1 MGRKQRVSL
10 PPPAGS
16 SSGAVILP
24 ITVGQLANWA
34 KGAGLD
40 LTCDDLD
47 SVAQKVTDALE
58 YYPMWAL
65 LEQRREAPALM
76 RDWCKQV
83 SGQARDLL
91 FAFGMGSAERGT
103 GAHRDAML
111 NLAPGWDQKNEK
123 DRSALHQLDRQ
134 AYLAVPDR
142 WRQLQ
147 SEGRETPGRDVFGNA
162 GYERLAASLR
172 LLETLSAR
180 AAAYHG
186 FIKVPGGKGRGGA
199 RLGLFIDL
207 SRAYRDL
214 FGALPGLTR
223 QRKPALEPAR
233 NPDAP
238 DSFTNAGP
246 AWRFFR
252 LLLDHVHTVANQ
264 ELAQLP
270 AGETGT
276 EAAEVRAQWDELVKA
291 ASTASGMAGEGDP
304 LAHLLRTSG
313 SKIKAADGRR
323 VSAKRRAAYKA
334 QKSAE

>member
-1 MGRKQRVSL
+1 MGRKQRVNL
-10 PPPAGS
+10 PPTAGS
-16 SSGAVILP
+16 ASGAVILP
-24 ITVGQLANWA
+24 ITAGHLTDWA
-34 KGAGLD
+34 KGAGLN
-40 LTCDDLD
+40 LACNDLD
-47 SVAQKVTDALE
+47 SVAQKVKDCLE
-58 YYPMWAL
+58 WYPLWSL
-65 LEQRREAPALM
+65 SEQRREAPAPM

-91 FAFGMGSAERGT
+91 FALGMGPAERGT
-103 GAHRDAML
+103 GAHQDALL
-111 NLAPGWDQKNEK
+111 NLAPGWDQRNKK
-123 DRSALHQLDRQ
+123 DRFALHQLGRQ

-147 SEGRETPGRDVFGNA
+147 SEGGATPGRGVFGNA
-162 GYERLAASLR
+162 GYERLVASLR

-186 FIKVPGGKGRGGA
+186 FIKTPGGKGRGGA

-223 QRKPALEPAR
+223 QRKLALEPAC

-238 DSFTNAGP
+238 DSFKNAGP
-246 AWRFFR
+246 AWRFFQ
-252 LLLDHVHTVANQ
+252 LLLDHVHTVASQ

-276 EAAEVRAQWDELVKA
+276 EAAEVRAQWHELVKV
-291 ASTASGMAGEGDP
+291 ASTASGMDGEGDP

-313 SKIKAADGRR
+313 STIKAADRR
-323 VSAKRRAAYKA
+323 GVSAKRRAAYKA
-334 QKSAE
+334 QKSAG